1 MLLTI
6 IIFILV
12 LSILVFVHELGH
24 FAVAKKFKVKVE
36 EFGIGFSPRIF
47 GWQIWREPET
57 AIKKWRIIRGNR
69 EIIEEDQKF
78 GTVYSL
84 NWLPLGGFVKIKG
97 QDGEEQEDADSFAS
111 HSIWQR
117 FLILSAGVAM
127 NGVLAMILII
137 IGFMIGMPQTTGDV
151 GPSAQIS
158 EHKIQIVKVFK
169 DSPASK
175 AELKVGDVIM
185 GIDNQQFNNYSGL
198 QKYVAEHSGQKLNY
212 KIKRGSAEIISQIT
226 PEIRQET
233 GKGGVGVAISETG
246 IVKYPWH
253 IAIWQGIK
261 TTFILI
267 WAILVAFF
275 ELFKGL
281 ILGHGLSA
289 EMAGPVG
296 IAALTGEVARM
307 GFVYLMQFIAL
318 LSINL
323 AILNFLPFPALDGG
337 RILFLIIEKI
347 KGSPVK
353 KELENIAHSIGFLL
367 LMLLVVVVT
376 CKDISRFGN
385 VFKTIWEKIVNKM

>member
-1 MLLTI
+1 MFLTI
-6 IIFILV
+6 IVFILV
-12 LSILVFVHELGH
+12 LSVLVFVHELGH
-24 FAVAKKFKVKVE
+24 FVVAKKFKVKVE

-47 GWQIWREPET
+47 GWQIWKEPET
-57 AIKKWRIIRGNR
+57 AIKKWRLIRGNR
-69 EIIEEDQKF
+69 EITEEDQKF

-97 QDGEEQEDADSFAS
+97 ENGEEQEDKDSFAS
-111 HSIWQR
+111 HSVWQR

-137 IGFMIGMPQTTGDV
+137 IGFMVGMPQITENLG
-151 GPSAQIS
+151 SQAQVS
-158 EHKIQIVKVFK
+158 NHKIQIVQVFK

-175 AELKVGDVIM
+175 AELKIGDVIID
-185 GIDNQQFNNYSGL
+185 IDNQQFDNFSGL

-212 KIKRGSAEIISQIT
+212 KIKRGGAEIISQIT
-226 PEIRQET
+226 PEVRQET
-233 GKGGVGVAISETG
+233 GKGGVGIAIAETG

-261 TTFILI
+261 TTFLLT
-267 WAILVAFF
+267 WAILVAFY

-296 IAALTGEVARM
+296 IATLTGEVTRM
-307 GFVYLMQFIAL
+307 GFVYLMQFTAL

-353 KELENIAHSIGFLL
+353 KELENAAHSIGFLL
-367 LMLLVVVVT
+367 LMLLVLVVT
-376 CKDISRFGN
+376 YKDIAKF
-385 VFKTIWEKIVNKM
+385 FLK